1 MIYTVIKKFE
11 EYEQLNEEVKLS
23 KVVKKAEVDGFTVY
37 IGRNAEMNDILTTDI
52 AKPNDIWMHASG
64 VPGSHVVIVVEEDKQ
79 PSKGTIREVAKLAA
93 QNSRG
98 KGKVD
103 VVYTEAKNVTKTS
116 KHNIGQV
123 SVNYDKSN
131 FIKVTV

>member
-1 MIYTVIKKFE
+1 MTYTVIKKFE

-23 KVVKKAEVDGFTVY
+23 KVVKKVEVDGFTIY
-37 IGRNAEMNDILTTDI
+37 IGRNAEMNDVLTTEI

-64 VPGSHVVIVVEEDKQ
+64 VPGSHVVIVVEDEK

-123 SVNYDKSN
+123 SVNYDKSD
-131 FIKVTV
+131 FVKVTV

>member
-1 MIYTVIKKFE
+1 MTYTMIKKFDDF
-11 EYEQLNEEVKLS
+11 EQLNEEAKLS
-23 KVVKKAEVDGFTVY
+23 KVVKKTEVDGFTVY
-37 IGRNAEMNDILTTDI
+37 IGRNAEMNDILTTEI

-64 VPGSHVVIVVEEDKQ
+64 VPGSHVVIVVEDDKK
-79 PSKGTIREVAKLAA
+79 PSKGTIREVAKIAA

-98 KGKVD
+98 KGKVE
-103 VVYTEAKNVTKTS
+103 VVYTDAKNVTKTS

-123 SVNYDKSN
+123 SVDYGKSD